1 MSVEHSGID
10 QLLKLDVKMDKICN
24 SLELF
29 KEKQDLMAADI
40 AKIKE
45 AVYNPDNG
53 LYARLRQ
60 LEAWRSTSSKLIWT
74 LFSSVI
80 GLLSAFII
88 KNFP

>member
-1 MSVEHSGID
+1 MSSEHIGLD
-10 QLLKLDVKMDKICN
+10 QLLKLDVKMDKMCN
-24 SLELF
+24 SVELV
-29 KEKQDLMAADI
+29 KDKQDIMAADI

-74 LFSSVI
+74 LFSSVV

-88 KNFP
+88 KSFP

>member
-29 KEKQDLMAADI
+29 KEKQDLIAADI

>member
-1 MSVEHSGID
+1 MSIERSDLD
-10 QLLKLDVKMDKICN
+10 QLLKLDVKIDKICN
-24 SLELF
+24 SVELV
-29 KEKQDLMAADI
+29 KDKQDIMAEDI

-45 AVYNPDNG
+45 AVYNPDQG

-60 LEAWRSTSSKLIWT
+60 LEAWRSTSSRLIWT

-88 KNFP
+88 KSFP

>member
-1 MSVEHSGID
+1 MSSERIGLD

-24 SLELF
+24 SVELV
-29 KEKQDLMAADI
+29 KDKQDIMAADI

-88 KNFP
+88 KSFP

>member
-29 KEKQDLMAADI
+29 KEKQDLMSADI